1 MVRLGTTVIGGSS
14 SSFGFTLFII
24 CLVSWFFFFLLLL
37 HYTLDGTET
46 HIVVTHLFG
55 STDIDFAKALDLVVA
70 TGTLDGAPS
79 SSRR

>member
-1 MVRLGTTVIGGSS
+1 MVRLGTTVIGDSS
-14 SSFGFTLFII
+14 NSFGFTLFII
-24 CLVSWFFFFLLLL
+24 CLVSWFFFFLL

-70 TGTLDGAPS
+70 TGTLDSAPS